1 MNINALLKSLI
12 DPLRQRVLLM
22 IGRAL
27 ILAVGE
33 DGLRLK
39 LLADEETEGVPQ
51 MQEYGFSSKALEGCE
66 ALAVFQGGNRDHGMV
81 VATEDWRY
89 RPKDLQSGEAA
100 LYTDEDRPAEGE
112 ELPEMPEGAPLGWPD
127 PSAENPALMRVHLK
141 RGREV
146 LIVCRKLNLVATE
159 EISLCSPTVLMGAP
173 GAMQTLVGEA
183 VERVAHVGDCVHVTY
198 GSSEGKHHIVESC
211 D

>member
-1 MNINALLKSLI
+1 MNLSAFIKSLI

-27 ILAVGE
+27 ILAAGE

-51 MQEYGFSSKALEGCE
+51 MQEYGFASVPLPGCE
-66 ALAVFQGGNRDHGMV
+66 ALAVFQGGNRSDGIV
-81 VATEDWRY
+81 VATEDQRY
-89 RPKDLQSGEAA
+89 RPKDLQSGEAV
-100 LYTDEDRPAEGE
+100 LYTDQDRLAEGE
-112 ELPEMPEGAPLGWPD
+112 ALSEMPEGAPEGWPD
-127 PSAENPALMRVHLK
+127 PSAETSATMRVHLK

-146 LIVCRKLNLVATE
+146 LIVCKKLSLIATE
-159 EISLCSPTVLMGAP
+159 SMNLCSPAITFGPP
-173 GAMQTLVGEA
+173 GAQQVLSSET
-183 VERVAHVGDCVHVTY
+183 ERVAFVGDCVDVTY